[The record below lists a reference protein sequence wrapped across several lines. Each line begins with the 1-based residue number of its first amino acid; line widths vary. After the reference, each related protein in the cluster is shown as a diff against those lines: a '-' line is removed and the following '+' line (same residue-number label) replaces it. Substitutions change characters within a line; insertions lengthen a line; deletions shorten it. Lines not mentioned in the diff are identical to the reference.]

1 MTATQIETLA
11 MALVLGAIAANL
23 GSFATVLAH
32 REGTG
37 ATIAG
42 RSRCP
47 QCSTELRARDLIPLV
62 SWLLLRARC
71 HHCRRPIPFHYPA
84 TEATFAVIAVG
95 VVVQHGASLATFAL
109 VLICLGVAMAA
120 RIDLVTQ
127 TLPNPILVIT
137 GLVGLSVF
145 SLAAF
150 ANANWSNLIRGLT
163 AAAIAFVIA
172 LAVYVLTRGGL
183 GEGDVKFA
191 PVIWLPLGWLSWG
204 AAFAGYLVAAGVA
217 LLFAITIALRQRR
230 WRGVRLPLGP
240 ALAMGVILV
249 VIGDLHWPAELS
261 R

>member
-1 MTATQIETLA
+1 
-11 MALVLGAIAANL
+11 MALVLGAVAANL

-37 ATIAG
+37 ATLGG

-47 QCSTELRARDLIPLV
+47 ECCTDIGARDLIPIL

-71 HHCRRPIPFHYPA
+71 RHCHRPISLRYPA
-84 TEATFAVIAVG
+84 TEAVFALIAVG
-95 VVVQHGASLATFAL
+95 VVVQHGASLASFAL

-127 TLPNPILVIT
+127 TLPNPILAGTALAGIAM
-137 GLVGLSVF
+137 F

-150 ANANWSNLIRGLT
+150 TSANWTPLTRSLT
-163 AAAIAFVIA
+163 AASLAFVIA
-172 LAVYVLTRGGL
+172 LGVYALTRGGL

-191 PVIWLPLGWLSWG
+191 PLIWLPLGWLGWG
-204 AAFAGYLVAAGVA
+204 AAFAGYLVTAAVA
-217 LLFAITIALRQRR
+217 LLFAVTIAVRQRR

-240 ALAMGVILV
+240 ALASGVILV
-249 VIGDLHWPAELS
+249 VILDLHWPAELS

>member
-1 MTATQIETLA
+1 MSPAQLDTLA

-23 GSFATVLAH
+23 GSFTTVVAH

-37 ATIAG
+37 STLAG

-47 QCSTELRARDLIPLV
+47 KCSHELSARDLIPIV
-62 SWLLLRARC
+62 SWVLLRAKCRHC
-71 HHCRRPIPFHYPA
+71 HRPIPMRYPA
-84 TEATFAVIAVG
+84 TEAAFAAIAAG
-95 VVVQHGASLATFAL
+95 VTIQHGASLATLAL
-109 VLICLGVAMAA
+109 VLTCLGVAMAA

-127 TLPNPILVIT
+127 TLPNPILAIT
-137 GLVGLSVF
+137 AMIGVSMF

-150 ANANWSNLIRGLT
+150 ADANWTDLIRGLT
-163 AAAIAFVIA
+163 AAGIAFVVA
-172 LAVYVLTRGGL
+172 LTVYGLTRGGL

-191 PVIWLPLGWLSWG
+191 PLIWLPLGWLGWG

-217 LLFAITIALRQRR
+217 MIFAITIAIRQRR

-240 ALAMGVILV
+240 ALASGVILV
-249 VIGDLHWPAELS
+249 VISDLHWPAELS